1 MKLFLI
7 GLPGSG
13 KSTIG
18 KELSRKLNYQLID
31 TDDVICK
38 KEGCSI
44 EEIFANK
51 GEDYFRK
58 VEAAALK
65 EVIKTDKAIISTGG
79 GTPCFFNN
87 MEMINKNGVSIFLNI
102 PLSDI
107 KKRLLDISQ
116 MNRPLIKGKNPDQ
129 VQNFLEDKLRERLP
143 FYRQATIEFTNA
155 SVTADMIIEEVV
167 KRGLI

>member
-13 KSTIG
+13 KSTLG
-18 KELSRKLNYQLID
+18 KDLSEKLNYPLID

-58 VEAAALK
+58 IESNILK
-65 EVIKTDKAIISTGG
+65 EVIQTNNAIISTGG
-79 GTPCFFNN
+79 GTPCFFDN
-87 MEMINKNGVSIFLNI
+87 MEVINQNGLSVFLNI
-102 PLSDI
+102 PLKDI
-107 KKRLLDISQ
+107 TKRLLESVEK
-116 MNRPLIKGKNPDQ
+116 NRPLIQGKNPEQ
-129 VQNFLEDKLRERLP
+129 VQKFLMEKLKERIS
-143 FYRQATIEFTNA
+143 FYNQANIEFTD
-155 SVTADMIIEEVV
+155 SLVTADMIIEEILR
-167 KRGLI
+167 RGLL

>member
-18 KELSRKLNYQLID
+18 KDLSKKLNYQLID
-31 TDDVICK
+31 TDDVISK

-44 EEIFANK
+44 EEIFGSK
-51 GEDYFRK
+51 GENYFRK
-58 VEAAALK
+58 LESDTLK
-65 EVIKTDKAIISTGG
+65 EVIKSDNTIISTGG

-87 MEMINKNGVSIFLNI
+87 MELINNNGLSVFLNI

-107 KKRLLDISQ
+107 TKRLLDSPQ
-116 MNRPLIKGKNPDQ
+116 KNRPLIQGKNPEQ
-129 VQNFLEDKLRERLP
+129 IERFLEEKIKERIP
-143 FYRQATIEFTNA
+143 FYSKASIEFTDPL
-155 SVTADMIIEEVV
+155 VTANKIIDEILR
-167 KRGLI
+167 RGLL